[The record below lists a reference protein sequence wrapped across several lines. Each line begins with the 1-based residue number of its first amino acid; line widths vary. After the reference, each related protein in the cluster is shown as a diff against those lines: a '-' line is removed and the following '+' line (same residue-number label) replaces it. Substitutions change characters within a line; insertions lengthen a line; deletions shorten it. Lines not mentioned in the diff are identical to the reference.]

1 MPRVREPSLSGDWKW
16 NLGSGNGESA
26 WLSGVYLVAELGSD
40 TKGGALKRGGYR
52 AMACGGWGVAGEAS
66 CLGPCPAAS
75 QGPPAG
81 GGCGPQRCLSF

>member
-1 MPRVREPSLSGDWKW
+1 MSGNLSYLGTGKW

-52 AMACGGWGVAGEAS
+52 AMACGEERFYLAYRLQSMMAV
-66 CLGPCPAAS
+66 
-75 QGPPAG
+75 
-81 GGCGPQRCLSF
+81 